1 VRIDSGSRAGSR
13 LGKVIGSALV
23 VLALCGGSAWSAPDE
38 AEVGETLRRSAEQLR
53 NTGQAT
59 IAGRRLLSAQTLPE
73 IYEARGFRRLWVD
86 PANEEAL
93 LGEIA
98 AASGDG
104 LSPSDYHFDA
114 IRAALER
121 RKQQPASAPA
131 AATVDLLLTD
141 ALLRLAAHF
150 YFGKLDPATG
160 QPRWDVAEPIRGER
174 GAAVVARIASG
185 SALALQLGELR
196 PVQPLYGRFKS
207 ALARYRF
214 IEEEGGWETLPGGRI
229 LEVGMEDR
237 RVPMLRRR
245 LVQTGD
251 FPGVAVDSQRFEPA
265 LEEALRRFQARHQL
279 EADGLLGP
287 ATLAALNRPVEER
300 MDQLRANLERARWL
314 LSEVRGR
321 FLVIDPAGNRVVL
334 MDNSQPIL
342 VQGATFTA
350 AARAVDVFRAEL
362 PYIVAHPDLVLP
374 TQLVEAQVAPLARR
388 DPAQLEARGL
398 QVFDATGAR
407 VDPARAD
414 WSRPSRLLVRQLPGA
429 RSFLGT
435 LHFAMPNEKRVFL
448 HGGPAEGDALPGVIR
463 LENPEALAF
472 ALSDPL
478 APWTRESLAAALASG
493 VPRTLPLGRPLPA
506 LYGPWSVWVET
517 DGTVIFRTGY
527 QDRDAAIIAGLRRG
541 AGS

>member
-1 VRIDSGSRAGSR
+1 VHTDFGSRAGFKP
-13 LGKVIGSALV
+13 GHIVGTALV
-23 VLALCGGSAWSAPDE
+23 ALALCGSPAWSAPDE
-38 AEVGETLRRSAEQLR
+38 AEVGETLRRSVEQLR
-53 NTGQAT
+53 NTGEAT

-104 LSPSDYHFDA
+104 LNPSDYHFDA

-141 ALLRLAAHF
+141 ALLRLAAHC
-150 YFGKLDPATG
+150 YFGKLDSSTG
-160 QPRWDVAEPIRGER
+160 RPRWDISETIRGES
-174 GAAVVARIASG
+174 GATVVARIASG

-214 IEEEGGWETLPGGRI
+214 IEEEGGWEPLPGGRI
-229 LEVGMEDR
+229 LEVGIDDR

-251 FPGVAVDSQRFEPA
+251 FPGVVVDSQRFEPA
-265 LEEALRRFQARHQL
+265 LQEAVRRFQARHQL
-279 EADGLLGP
+279 EPDGLFGP
-287 ATLAALNRPVEER
+287 ATLAAMNRPVEER
-300 MDQLRANLERARWL
+300 MNQLRVNLELARWL

-321 FLVIDPAGNRVVL
+321 FLLIDPAGNRVVL
-334 MDNSQPIL
+334 MDNSQPIH
-342 VQGATFTA
+342 VQGANFTA
-350 AARAVDVFRAEL
+350 AARAVGVFRAEM
-362 PYIVAHPDLVLP
+362 PYIVVHPDLVLP
-374 TQLVEAQVAPLARR
+374 PQLVETQVAPLARR

-398 QVFDATGAR
+398 QVFSKTGEP

-414 WSRPSRLLVRQLPGA
+414 WSRPSSLLVRQLPGA
-429 RSFLGT
+429 QSFLGT
-435 LHFAMPNEKRVFL
+435 FHFAMPNPHRVFL
-448 HGGPAEGDALPGVIR
+448 HGGSAGGAALPGAIR
-463 LENPEALAF
+463 LEDPEALAL
-472 ALSDPL
+472 ALSGPPAL
-478 APWTRESLAAALASG
+478 WTRESLAAALAAG
-493 VPRTLPLGRPLPA
+493 VPRTLPLGRSLPV
-506 LYGPWSVWVET
+506 LYGSWSVWVDT
-517 DGTVIFRTGY
+517 DGTVSFRAGHE
-527 QDRDAAIIAGLRRG
+527 DRDASIIAGLRRG